1 MHVMWEARGWLMVR
15 DIRDR
20 MDYAPVAYTTVS
32 KVTSILCAKNL
43 LIQRLS
49 YRPWLPGP
57 SGLVVPGGPLDERA
71 HRGADRPVN
80 GLQPDPE
87 AVLACAMAARQ
98 RSQRIAEE

>member
-1 MHVMWEARGWLMVR
+1 MQSDQRSPLGLGPLETAIMQVMWEADGWLMVR

-32 KVTSILCAKNL
+32 KVTSILCG
-43 LIQRLS
+43 QRPAHPPP
-49 YRPWLPGP
+49 RGPCGQAWP

-80 GLQPDPE
+80 GLQPRP
-87 AVLACAMAARQ
+87 
-98 RSQRIAEE
+98 